1 MSRLI
6 RNRQWSD
13 MDPLLRLDSTGG
25 VLKLKGIDALSQSIR
40 NILST
45 MKFSRVRTQIGS
57 DLFKIIHKP
66 VNTETAEEVKRI
78 ISSAISQYDNRIKS
92 LRVDVTPFTK
102 ENYFEVSIKFQED
115 GSLSYEEIITFLD
128 GRISE

>member
-1 MSRLI
+1 
-6 RNRQWSD
+6 

>member
-78 ISSAISQYDNRIKS
+78 ISSAISQYDNRIRS

>member
-78 ISSAISQYDNRIKS
+78 ISSAISQYDNRIRS
-92 LRVDVTPFTK
+92 LRVDVTPFTN

>member
-92 LRVDVTPFTK
+92 LRVDVTPFTN